1 MNLNIL
7 AVSGSRS
14 LDSSDHKALELVLQ
28 SAAAQGAN
36 VRMLDL
42 GATDMPMFH
51 PNERPDTEATREAYD
66 AVSWADVIVL
76 GTPDY
81 HGSMSGVLKNF
92 LDHFWS
98 EFSGK
103 LFGYVVTSHEKGLTV
118 MDQMRTVVRQCYG
131 WSLPYGAAFDS
142 SEGFTD
148 GIPEPALQARLR
160 MMGRD
165 LAIYGNVLRTQFRA
179 DLADESAESF
189 AARYRKK

>member
-1 MNLNIL
+1 MDLNIL

-14 LDSSDHKALELVLQ
+14 RDSNGHRALELVLR
-28 SAAAQGAN
+28 SAARQGAAT
-36 VRMLDL
+36 RLIDL
-42 GATDMPMFH
+42 RETEMPMFH
-51 PNERPDTEATREAYD
+51 PNDRTETEATQAAHEA
-66 AVSWADVIVL
+66 VVWADVIVL

-131 WSLPYGAAFDS
+131 WSLPYGAAFES
-142 SEGFTD
+142 SEGFKD
-148 GIPEPALQARLR
+148 GIPDPALEARLA

-165 LAIYGNVLRTQFRA
+165 LAIYGHVLRTQFRA
-179 DLADESAESF
+179 DLQDESAQSF